1 MKQKAEPGPPSL
13 FKKMKIK
20 INKNSFKAEQRV
32 HEGRK
37 LPFERNPWG

>member
-20 INKNSFKAEQRV
+20 INKTVSKRSREYTKGENC
-32 HEGRK
+32 
-37 LPFERNPWG
+37 L